1 MSILKALRSPP
12 TTHNPFRGKFC
23 LHVFC
28 NYSLK
33 RIGTDAFSIEN
44 TFQTTHFLPMKFVHG
59 ARLHT

>member
-28 NYSLK
+28 NYSLLK

-44 TFQTTHFLPMKFVHG
+44 TFQTTHFLPM
-59 ARLHT
+59 